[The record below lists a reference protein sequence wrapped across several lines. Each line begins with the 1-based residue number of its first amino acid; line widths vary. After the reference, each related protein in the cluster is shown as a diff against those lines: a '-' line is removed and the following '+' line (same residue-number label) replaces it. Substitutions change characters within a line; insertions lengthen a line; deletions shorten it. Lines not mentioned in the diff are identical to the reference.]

1 MEHIYTIGHHLSGN
15 AIEVA
20 ACGYSLQATAKLG
33 SQRASLSE
41 QFEAHLCHAALFL

>member
-1 MEHIYTIGHHLSGN
+1 MEHVYTIGHHLWGN

-20 ACGYSLQATAKLG
+20 ACGYSLQATAELG
-33 SQRASLSE
+33 SQRASLGE